1 MSKNLKA
8 SSMLLAGLL
17 LVGATSAPAV
27 NSSTRAN
34 ETDIA
39 RSLNRVSEALEEAN
53 KPKREA
59 MACAAGTLDRQ
70 SDLCAQW
77 RAADAAT
84 EVASWIPYQFRISLV
99 EIFALS
105 LSLIF
110 SALAL
115 IWSVRSFNAFRNAER
130 AHLEFEEMQAGNI
143 KDEGQEAVI
152 AFSVTNTGRSA
163 GTVLG
168 GYVQPHVSEAYPK
181 EWPRPTEP
189 RSVARAYIREGKSH
203 RYGERLSIS
212 KQDFSDVL
220 SNKKKL
226 FVDMSIRY
234 EDAFRNK
241 HESRVTA
248 NLVLYADDQ
257 GRDLFK
263 IINDPNHWR
272 FT

>member
-1 MSKNLKA
+1 MSKGFTA
-8 SSMLLAGLL
+8 SAMLLGSLFL
-17 LVGATSAPAV
+17 IGAKSAPTV
-27 NSSTRAN
+27 DGDNSATEAQ
-34 ETDIA
+34 IV
-39 RSLNRVSEALEEAN
+39 RSLNRVSEALEDAN
-53 KPKREA
+53 QPKREA
-59 MACAAGTLDRQ
+59 RACAAGKLDRS

-84 EVASWIPYQFRISLV
+84 EAASWIPYQFKISLV

-110 SALAL
+110 SAMAL
-115 IWSVRSFNAFRNAER
+115 VWSVRSFNAFRNAER
-130 AHLEFEEMQAGNI
+130 AHFEFEEMQAGNI

-152 AFSVTNTGRSA
+152 AFNVTNTGRSA

-168 GYVQPHVSEAYPK
+168 GYVQPYVSETYPK

-212 KQDFSDVL
+212 KEDFADVL
-220 SNKKKL
+220 SDKKKL
-226 FVDMSIRY
+226 FVDMSIHY
-234 EDAFRNK
+234 EDSFRNR
-241 HESRVTA
+241 HESRITA

-263 IINDPNHWR
+263 IINDPSHWR